1 MVDVAVERKCGW
13 TVPLHNADIAAI
25 FEEIADLLEI
35 KGDNPCSGACGKLV
49 EQHLKS
55 HTEQQGRSPL
65 TIQGSRDR

>member
-1 MVDVAVERKCGW
+1 
-13 TVPLHNADIAAI
+13 VPLHNADIAAI

-35 KGDNPCSGACGKLV
+35 KGDNSCSGVCGKLL

-55 HTEQQGRSPL
+55 HTAHQDRSPL